1 MRDTFYQRSAII
13 IEVKSVAKT
22 LVIVESPAK
31 AKSLGK
37 FLGRNYTV
45 KASMGHVRDLPKSQ
59 FGVDEKKG
67 FKPKYITIRGKGD
80 IIKELKS
87 ATKKAD
93 RVLLASDPDREG
105 EAIAWHLANMLD
117 VDENTPCRI
126 EFNEVTKQAVQ
137 NAVKQARPIDHHRV
151 DAQQARRIL
160 DRLVG
165 YNLSPLLWRKVKKG
179 LSAGRVQSVAMRL
192 ICDREDEIQ
201 AFIPEEYWSL
211 TAKLLKGR
219 NSAFE
224 AKLQKI
230 DNKKAHIPDESS
242 SQQIM
247 EELRDEKFEVASV
260 TKREKKR
267 QPAQA
272 FTTSSLQQD
281 AYRKLN
287 FTARKTMMVAQ
298 QLYEGLD
305 MGKEGPV
312 GLVTYIRTDSTR
324 IAESAAQEAKEFI
337 TQRYGSDYA
346 PAEVQRSAPKGR
358 TQDAHEAIRPT
369 SVTREPNAI
378 KGFLTRDQFKLYKL
392 IWERFIASQMSPAVF
407 DTTSVDISAGKYIF
421 RVAGSIMK
429 FAGFMQVYI
438 EGRDDEEESAE
449 EGSLPALK
457 KGETLKLR
465 ALVPKQHF
473 TQPPPRYTDA
483 TLIKVL
489 EEKGIGRPSTYAP
502 IVDTILKRGYVI
514 REKKNFY
521 PTELGFVVVEL
532 LKKYFTDIIDVE
544 FTAEME
550 EKLDGIEDGDINWV
564 KILDDFYT
572 PFRKMLTV
580 AEKEIEQIQ
589 VEDEVTEEVCEQCGR
604 NMVVKMGRFGKFL
617 ACPGFPECRNTRPL
631 LEPTG
636 VSCPKC
642 NGELVLRRSKKGRKF
657 YGCSNYPECEFVV
670 WDQPTNRK
678 CPECGGLTV
687 VKDTKGK
694 KVYRCTDK
702 ECSGKIVAQDD
713 EDENDATA

>member
-1 MRDTFYQRSAII
+1 
-13 IEVKSVAKT
+13 
-22 LVIVESPAK
+22 
-31 AKSLGK
+31 
-37 FLGRNYTV
+37 
-45 KASMGHVRDLPKSQ
+45 
-59 FGVDEKKG
+59 
-67 FKPKYITIRGKGD
+67 
-80 IIKELKS
+80 
-87 ATKKAD
+87 
-93 RVLLASDPDREG
+93 
-105 EAIAWHLANMLD
+105 MLD

-392 IWERFIASQMSPAVF
+392 IWERCQCVIVQPRKAFCLY
-407 DTTSVDISAGKYIF
+407 VD
-421 RVAGSIMK
+421 
-429 FAGFMQVYI
+429 
-438 EGRDDEEESAE
+438 
-449 EGSLPALK
+449 P
-457 KGETLKLR
+457 
-465 ALVPKQHF
+465 
-473 TQPPPRYTDA
+473 
-483 TLIKVL
+483 
-489 EEKGIGRPSTYAP
+489 
-502 IVDTILKRGYVI
+502 
-514 REKKNFY
+514 
-521 PTELGFVVVEL
+521 
-532 LKKYFTDIIDVE
+532 
-544 FTAEME
+544 
-550 EKLDGIEDGDINWV
+550 
-564 KILDDFYT
+564 
-572 PFRKMLTV
+572 
-580 AEKEIEQIQ
+580 
-589 VEDEVTEEVCEQCGR
+589 
-604 NMVVKMGRFGKFL
+604 
-617 ACPGFPECRNTRPL
+617 
-631 LEPTG
+631 
-636 VSCPKC
+636 
-642 NGELVLRRSKKGRKF
+642 
-657 YGCSNYPECEFVV
+657 
-670 WDQPTNRK
+670 
-678 CPECGGLTV
+678 
-687 VKDTKGK
+687 
-694 KVYRCTDK
+694 
-702 ECSGKIVAQDD
+702 
-713 EDENDATA
+713 